1 MTRTEQNLQL
11 PFPEN
16 CHLLADRILANR
28 FPFLTACKSVQLGTM
43 KGPRLRKCRKFN
55 SYLSCCRV
63 SGENSIARLK
73 YYRTV
78 HKCYLETPFIFSKPH
93 CEYIEYTN
101 SDCEPLIY
109 FHDHLVYRS
118 F

>member
-28 FPFLTACKSVQLGTM
+28 FPFLTARKSVHLGTM

-55 SYLSCCRV
+55 PYLNCCRV
-63 SGENSIARLK
+63 SVENSIARLK
-73 YYRTV
+73 SYRTV
-78 HKCYLETPFIFSKPH
+78 HK
-93 CEYIEYTN
+93 
-101 SDCEPLIY
+101 
-109 FHDHLVYRS
+109 
-118 F
+118 

>member
-28 FPFLTACKSVQLGTM
+28 FPFLTARKSVNLGTM

-55 SYLSCCRV
+55 PYLNCCRV
-63 SGENSIARLK
+63 SVENSIARLK
-73 YYRTV
+73 SYRTV
-78 HKCYLETPFIFSKPH
+78 HK
-93 CEYIEYTN
+93 
-101 SDCEPLIY
+101 
-109 FHDHLVYRS
+109 
-118 F
+118 